1 VTAPIFAVWPLNS
14 CHAAQR
20 MPRNSARYALRFV
33 RRAVMNAPNTKWS
46 IVSNALK
53 PVTSVLKNA
62 GKWQRNNN
70 DHPLPM
76 TTAQQVEP
84 SEPSLLCGGTQS
96 TWMRERQNMEE
107 EMMKQMNGNMM
118 KHKKTT
124 KKKAM

>member
-1 VTAPIFAVWPLNS
+1 MTGTAPIFAVWPLNS
-14 CHAAQR
+14 CHAAHR
-20 MPRNSARYALRFV
+20 SPENSARSAPRFV

-76 TTAQQVEP
+76 TTAQEVGLTQ
-84 SEPSLLCGGTQS
+84 PSLLCGATQS
-96 TWMRERQNMEE
+96 TMDARKAKMEE
-107 EMMKQMNGNMM
+107 EMM